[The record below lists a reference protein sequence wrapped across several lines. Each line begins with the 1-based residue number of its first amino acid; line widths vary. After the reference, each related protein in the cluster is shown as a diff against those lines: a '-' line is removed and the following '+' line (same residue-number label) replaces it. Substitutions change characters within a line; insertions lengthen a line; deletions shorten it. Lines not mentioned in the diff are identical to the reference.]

1 MSRRNASPAEVLVQ
15 LPWHVSAVLAVVAFI
30 ALRWVFPAIGSE
42 NQILNTFMQGG
53 RGLAWPALFVLGILA
68 VFSALLSKKKR
79 ALLDTQ
85 KDAASLRALSWKE
98 FEWMV
103 GEAYRRQGYSVEEQ
117 LGGGADG
124 GIDLTIRKS
133 GATWLVQCKQW
144 KVQAVSVKVVRE
156 MFGLV
161 NHHQSNGAIVITTG
175 NFTRDA
181 HAFAEGKTLELI
193 DGPALLQ
200 LVKGVQANHAPVAAS
215 PSPAQPESPPPVSS
229 ILSCPQCGGT
239 MVERV
244 ARKGANAG
252 NSFWGCKS
260 YPTCRGVRNA

>member
-1 MSRRNASPAEVLVQ
+1 MSRRNQSPAHILVQ
-15 LPWHVSAVLAVVAFI
+15 LPWQVSAVLAVVAFVT
-30 ALRWVFPAIGSE
+30 LRWVLPAIGSE
-42 NQILNTFMQGG
+42 NQVLNTFMQSG

-68 VFSALLSKKKR
+68 VFSALLARKKR
-79 ALLDTQ
+79 GLLDTQ
-85 KDAASLRALSWKE
+85 KDAASLRTLSWKE

-133 GATWLVQCKQW
+133 GGTWLVQCKQW

-161 NHHQSNGAIVITTG
+161 NHHQSTGAIVITTG

-200 LVKGVQANHAPVAAS
+200 LVKGVQANRAPVEAS
-215 PSPAQPESPPPVSS
+215 LSLAQPESPPPASS
-229 ILSCPQCGGT
+229 VPSCPQCGGA

-252 NSFWGCKS
+252 NSFWGCKI
-260 YPTCRGVRNA
+260 YPACRGVRNA

>member
-1 MSRRNASPAEVLVQ
+1 
-15 LPWHVSAVLAVVAFI
+15 
-30 ALRWVFPAIGSE
+30 
-42 NQILNTFMQGG
+42 
-53 RGLAWPALFVLGILA
+53 
-68 VFSALLSKKKR
+68 
-79 ALLDTQ
+79 
-85 KDAASLRALSWKE
+85 
-98 FEWMV
+98 
-103 GEAYRRQGYSVEEQ
+103 VEEQ

-124 GIDLTIRKS
+124 GIDLTIRKG

-161 NHHQSNGAIVITTG
+161 NHHQANGAIVITTG
-175 NFTRDA
+175 NFTHDA

-200 LVKGVQANHAPVAAS
+200 LVKGVQANQTPVAAS
-215 PSPAQPESPPPVSS
+215 AAPAQPEIPPPTSS
-229 ILSCPQCGGT
+229 VPSCPQCGGT

-252 NSFWGCKS
+252 NSFWGCTS